1 MKGFIAA
8 AGLSTRLQDLGE
20 KRNKVLLDLGGETIL
35 GNLLSHFEQA
45 GIDES
50 FVTVGHDALAVRG
63 HCGTRG
69 RCILNPFYEQHG
81 ILSSVWLLR
90 PFLAGE
96 PFLFSVGD
104 HYCALSRLLTF
115 LADQPTAD
123 ILVDVELKTCD
134 DEDMKVFVNRAG
146 NFRTMTKAFLDGPIL
161 GEFTGMV
168 RFSAEGSQQFFDML
182 ERHVWQHGIQGY
194 VADVLCTTHRK
205 WELAFHLSND
215 HRRIDIDFPRDL
227 ARARE
232 LYRQEKRPAVA

>member
-35 GNLLSHFEQA
+35 GSLLGHFEKA
-45 GIDES
+45 GVADNLIA
-50 FVTVGHDALAVRG
+50 VGYDALAVRA
-63 HCGTRG
+63 HCGTRA
-69 RCILNPFYEQHG
+69 RCFLNPFFEEHG
-81 ILSSVWLLR
+81 ILSSVWLAR
-90 PFLAGE
+90 PFLEGD

-104 HYCALSRLLTF
+104 HYCALSRLQSF
-115 LADQPTAD
+115 LADQPAAD
-123 ILVDVELKTCD
+123 ILVDVELKRCD

-168 RFSAEGSQQFFDML
+168 RFSAEGSQQFFEML
-182 ERHVWQHGIQGY
+182 ERHVWQHGIGGY

-205 WELAFHLSND
+205 WELAFHLSSD
-215 HRRIDIDFPRDL
+215 HRRLDIDFPRDL

-232 LYRQEKRPAVA
+232 LYRQEKRSAVA

>member
-35 GNLLSHFEQA
+35 GCLLGRFEQA
-45 GIDES
+45 GIVE
-50 FVTVGHDALAVRG
+50 TLIAVGYDALAVRAL
-63 HCGTRG
+63 CGTRA
-69 RCILNPFYEQHG
+69 RCILNPFFEKHG
-81 ILSSVWLLR
+81 ILSSVWLAR
-90 PFLAGE
+90 PLLEGE

-104 HYCALSRLLTF
+104 HYCALSRLQTF
-115 LADQPTAD
+115 LADQPAAD

-168 RFSAEGSQQFFDML
+168 RFSAEGSQQFFEML
-182 ERHVWQHGIQGY
+182 ERHVWQHGIRGY

-205 WELAFHLSND
+205 WELAFHLSSD

-232 LYRQEKRPAVA
+232 LYRQEKRAAVA